1 MGDHEWMQREE
12 AAFLENPGAVFD
24 AGHYRALRAI
34 RERIAL
40 DYFGIDCGLDRDG
53 KLVVFEVNA
62 SMLVHAD
69 NAEFPYKDPHVRA
82 IKAAFEAMLRRRA
95 LKIPE

>member
-1 MGDHEWMQREE
+1 MRWMQREE

-24 AGHYRALRAI
+24 AGHYAALREI
-34 RERIAL
+34 RARIGL

-53 KLVVFEVNA
+53 QLVVFEVNA

-69 NAEFPYKDPHVRA
+69 NADFPYKDAYVRA
-82 IKAAFEAMLRRRA
+82 IKAAFDAMLQKRA
-95 LKIPE
+95 L